1 MKLINAFFIV
11 CFFTLCFLNNFAQ
24 NTVIDSL
31 KSKLPLA
38 KNDSIKASILYQLT
52 ELESNDEVWPTYN
65 EELKKIVN
73 TPQTKKLSPTLSKQ
87 YQLYNAFTLT
97 NDGYLYRTHGNLVN
111 AIEVLE
117 KALKIQEQI
126 NDTKHKV
133 SSLENLALIYQSQG
147 ELDKALDYFTNCFN
161 SRKSYNDINGM
172 AFSLNNI
179 AQVYESKNK
188 SDEALDYYLKSL
200 RLFETVNNA
209 FGQSMILNNIGGF
222 YESRGNRQKALD
234 YFVKA
239 LKYFEAS
246 QNQDGL
252 FYALINI
259 GALYQKNMEYNQA
272 INYFTKAYQIG
283 FYLKKPEMIR
293 DVAEKLRVSYFLTKK
308 YELAFKFYEIHIKM
322 RDSLINEQ
330 NLKATL
336 NAQLK
341 YDYDKKE
348 ILVKA
353 DFEKKQAEERL
364 KTEAQK
370 KQKKIIGIAG
380 GLGLVL
386 LVFIIAVIFI
396 FLKRSKKDNA
406 IISKEKQRSDEL
418 LLNILP
424 AEIAEELKI
433 TGDAKAKHYNHV
445 SILFTDFK
453 GFTQLSESLT
463 PTELIAEL
471 NHCFSAFDAIINR
484 YGLEKIKTIGDA
496 YMAAAGL
503 PIADAEHA
511 TKLVNAAIDIRDFI
525 ETYKKERIAQS
536 KTYFEVRIGVHSGE
550 AVAGIVG
557 IKKFAYDVWGDT
569 VNTAS
574 RMESSGEVGKVN
586 ISEIT
591 YQLVKHQFLCEPRG
605 SIDAKGKGKMTM
617 YFVEKIKIIT

>member
-1 MKLINAFFIV
+1 MKLIKSIFTV
-11 CFFTLCFLNNFAQ
+11 CFLVACFLINPAQ
-24 NTVIDSL
+24 TSTIDSL
-31 KSKLPLA
+31 KAKLLLI
-38 KNDSIKASILYQLT
+38 KNDSSKASILFQLT
-52 ELESNDEVWPTYN
+52 ELEGNDEVWPTYN
-65 EELKKIVN
+65 EDLKKIIN
-73 TPQTKKLSPTLSKQ
+73 ANQTKKVSSALNKQ
-87 YQLYNAFTLT
+87 YQLYKAFTLT
-97 NDGYLYRTHGNLVN
+97 NDGYLYRTHGNLVK
-111 AIEVLE
+111 AINVLE

-147 ELDKALDYFTNCFN
+147 ELDKALEYFTNCFN
-161 SRKSYNDINGM
+161 IRKSDKDENGM

-179 AQVYESKNK
+179 AQVLDAQTK
-188 SDEALDYYLKSL
+188 SDEALEYYLKSL
-200 RLFETVNNA
+200 KLFESINNP

-222 YESRGNRQKALD
+222 YENRGNKQKALD

-246 QNQDGL
+246 QNQNGL
-252 FYALINI
+252 FYALTNI
-259 GALYQKNMEYNQA
+259 GAIYQKSKEYEQS
-272 INYFTKAYQIG
+272 ISYFIKAYQIG
-283 FYLKKPEMIR
+283 LDLKKPEMIR
-293 DVAEKLRVSYFLTKK
+293 DVSGKLRISYFNLKK
-308 YELAFKFYEIHIKM
+308 FELAFKFYEVYIKM

-348 ILVKA
+348 ILIKT
-353 DFEKKQAEERL
+353 DFEKKQTEEKL

-370 KQKKIIGIAG
+370 KQKAIISIAS
-380 GLGLVL
+380 LIGLVL
-386 LVFIIAVIFI
+386 LILIITIIFV
-396 FLKRSKKDNA
+396 FLKRSRKDNEL
-406 IISKEKQRSDEL
+406 ISKEKQRSEEL

-424 AEIAEELKI
+424 AEIAEELKA

-463 PTELIAEL
+463 AVELIAEL
-471 NHCFSAFDAIINR
+471 NYCFSTFDTIISN

-503 PIADAEHA
+503 PIADTEHA
-511 TKLVNAAIDIRDFI
+511 VKMVNAAIDICNFM
-525 ETYKKERIAQS
+525 ETYKSERIEQS
-536 KTYFEVRIGVHSGE
+536 KNYFEVRIGVNSGE
-550 AVAGIVG
+550 VVAGIVG

-586 ISEIT
+586 ISELT
-591 YQLVKHQFLCEPRG
+591 YELVKHQFVCQARG
-605 SIDAKGKGKMTM
+605 SIEVKGKGKMNM

>member
-1 MKLINAFFIV
+1 MKLINFFFIV
-11 CFFTLCFLNNFAQ
+11 CFFTLCFLNNSAQ

-31 KSKLPLA
+31 LSKLPLA
-38 KNDSIKASILYQLT
+38 KNDSIKARILFQLT

-126 NDTKHKV
+126 NDIKHKT

-147 ELDKALDYFTNCFN
+147 ELDKALEYFTNCFN
-161 SRKSYNDINGM
+161 IRKADKDINGI

-179 AQVYESKNK
+179 AQVLDAQKKNE
-188 SDEALDYYLKSL
+188 EALDYYLKSL
-200 RLFETVNNA
+200 KLFESINNP

-222 YESRGNRQKALD
+222 YENRGNKQKALD

-239 LKYFEAS
+239 LRYFEAS

-259 GALYQKNMEYNQA
+259 GSIYQKNKENEQA
-272 INYFTKAYQIG
+272 IRYFTKAYQIG
-283 FYLKKPEMIR
+283 FDLKKPEMMR
-293 DVAEKLRVSYFLTKK
+293 DVSQKLKISYFNVKK
-308 YELAFKFYEIHIKM
+308 FELAYKFYEIHIKM

-341 YDYDKKE
+341 YDYNKKE

-370 KQKKIIGIAG
+370 KQKKIIGTAG

-418 LLNILP
+418 LLNIL
-424 AEIAEELKI
+424 
-433 TGDAKAKHYNHV
+433 TRRN
-445 SILFTDFK
+445 
-453 GFTQLSESLT
+453 
-463 PTELIAEL
+463 
-471 NHCFSAFDAIINR
+471 CR
-484 YGLEKIKTIGDA
+484 
-496 YMAAAGL
+496 
-503 PIADAEHA
+503 
-511 TKLVNAAIDIRDFI
+511 R
-525 ETYKKERIAQS
+525 
-536 KTYFEVRIGVHSGE
+536 
-550 AVAGIVG
+550 
-557 IKKFAYDVWGDT
+557 
-569 VNTAS
+569 
-574 RMESSGEVGKVN
+574 
-586 ISEIT
+586 
-591 YQLVKHQFLCEPRG
+591 VK
-605 SIDAKGKGKMTM
+605 S
-617 YFVEKIKIIT
+617 YW